1 MDNNKGPQ
9 LCFVAPLELLLHK
22 LHFFS
27 GAGGDGVGYV
37 WLKIL
42 WS

>member
-22 LHFFS
+22 LHFFLELEVMELDMF
-27 GAGGDGVGYV
+27 G
-37 WLKIL
+37 
-42 WS
+42 